1 MTPTERR
8 VSRGLARLPR
18 ATVKHVAMGC
28 AAALAATLIAACGSS
43 SGGSAGSGGHITLTI
58 LFHSQDSPLQKAYER
73 NVLISGFEKV
83 HPNIT
88 VDATWTANPRDVIVQ
103 QLAAGGGPDILIT
116 DGSAD
121 VQYFAQQKQVL
132 PLTKWESQYNWNT
145 LYPSWAMPLLSFDGT
160 MYAIPNKTDILVMY
174 YNKAIFSQHGWAPP
188 TTWSQLLQVSA
199 EAKKAGLQAFALGT
213 SDIPNANEW
222 WITAAINDTLGA
234 AGTKQLL
241 SGQIPWNGPQVTSA
255 ITNLKTLWDDG
266 YLNSGE
272 AAGITLNEATSEFL
286 DQKSAMLLEGT
297 WELGSLVASPPGFDY
312 GVLEIPAFSS
322 SVQPDLPLAVGQT
335 MLINKNTKNANAA
348 AEFLA
353 WVGSTEN
360 LNKALEP
367 VGIPTLAN
375 LSIQNLAKVN
385 PNYATVGQ
393 LYSSAASSGNLGY
406 ASWSY
411 FPATLRTWMMTALDE
426 VYDGQMT
433 VQAYVNNL
441 QSLYQASVANGSYT
455 LFKNG

>member
-1 MTPTERR
+1 MSPVHRR
-8 VSRGLARLPR
+8 APR
-18 ATVKHVAMGC
+18 ALIRRTALVCVA
-28 AAALAATLIAACGSS
+28 ALIAALAAACSS
-43 SGGSAGSGGHITLTI
+43 SGGGSSSHITLTI
-58 LFHSQDSPLQKAYER
+58 LFHSQDSPLQKAFER
-73 NVLISGFEKV
+73 QTLIQGFENA

-132 PLTKWESQYNWNT
+132 PLTRWESQYHWNT
-145 LYPSWAMPLLSFDGT
+145 LYPSWAMPLLSFNGT

-174 YNKAIFSQHGWAPP
+174 YNKNIFAQHGWSPP

-297 WELGSLVASPPGFDY
+297 WELGSLVASPPGFNY
-312 GVLEIPAFSS
+312 GVLEIPAFNSG
-322 SVQPDLPLAVGQT
+322 VQPDLPLAVGQT
-335 MLINKNTKNANAA
+335 MLINKYTKNPNAA

-353 WVGSTEN
+353 WVGSATN

-367 VGIPTLAN
+367 VGIPTLAD
-375 LSIQNLAKVN
+375 LSISKLAAVN

-393 LYSSAASSGNLGY
+393 FYSAASSSGNLGY

-426 VYDGQMT
+426 VYDGQMS
-433 VQAYVNNL
+433 VSAYVDKL
-441 QSLYQASVANGSYT
+441 ESLYQASVANGSYT